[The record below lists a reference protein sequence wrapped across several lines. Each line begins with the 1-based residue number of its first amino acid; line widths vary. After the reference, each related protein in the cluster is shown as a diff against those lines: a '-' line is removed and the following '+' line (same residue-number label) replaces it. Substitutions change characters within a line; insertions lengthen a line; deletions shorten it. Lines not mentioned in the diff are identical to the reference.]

1 MTKPVCACYSESMY
15 ERERERDGEAHQSK
29 RSATALTTFSDKV
42 RDSGFIEQT
51 QAAGSLKKALEIN
64 LSKLVSL

>member
-42 RDSGFIEQT
+42 RDFIEQT